1 MRFKRSQ
8 LAPPDPE
15 SPIGEPAPLRPPD
28 VVEML
33 VGQLDLLATLNGS
46 LLARAER
53 AEALLADAVAEHADL
68 RPLLAKLGMLAGEAL
83 PEVASQA
90 AELLDANS
98 VLATRLAQ
106 GDRDLGL
113 LAAALIGDDIAEFES
128 GNDQTNE

>member
-1 MRFKRSQ
+1 MRFLRSNQ
-8 LAPPDPE
+8 LAPP
-15 SPIGEPAPLRPPD
+15 APPQPSEHAR
-28 VVEML
+28 EK
-33 VGQLDLLATLNGS
+33 LLLGLINELAVLNGA
-46 LLARAER
+46 LLARAEQ

-68 RPLLAKLGMLAGEAL
+68 FPLLVKLGQLAGEAL

-113 LAAALIGDDIAEFES
+113 LTTALIGDLEPRAFET
-128 GNDQTNE
+128 GNDQTNNE